1 MLFKKIGLAIAFS
14 PRAEA
19 MLAETI
25 RLKNL
30 WETELVLIHVGEK
43 GETEKKVLAK
53 LLEKHHLTIEQ
64 VTVCWRNGKP
74 SEQIVKACQ
83 EEKVDLLVAGALQQ
97 EGLVQHYVGSI
108 ARRIL
113 RKANCSVLTLVQPS
127 ISTKPFDN
135 IVVSADE
142 HAAVNDTLA
151 LACRLA
157 LKEKSKWL
165 HVAREVKLFGLTM
178 SSVDQVTEEEYT
190 RLRNTL
196 IETEVDNVQRLLS
209 RINHEGIKINIKI
222 LAGKS
227 GFEIAQFARRKQAD
241 LLIVPAPPQ
250 RLRLMDRI
258 FPHDLEYVFADLPCN
273 LLVVHGTKA
282 SGKEDGYA

>member
-1 MLFKKIGLAIAFS
+1 MLFRKIGLAIAFS

-19 MLAETI
+19 LLAETI

-30 WETELVLIHVGEK
+30 WQAELVLIHVGAH
-43 GETEKKVLAK
+43 GDVEKKVLEALLAK
-53 LLEKHHLTIEQ
+53 HNLNSQ
-64 VTVCWRNGKP
+64 SVTVCWRSGKP
-74 SEQIVKACQ
+74 SEQILKTCQ
-83 EEKVDLLVAGALQQ
+83 EAGIDLLVAGALQQ

-113 RKANCSVLTLVQPS
+113 RKANCSVLTLVQP
-127 ISTKPFDN
+127 TVNPKPFDN
-135 IVVSADE
+135 IVVSADDHE
-142 HAAVNDTLA
+142 TVQDTLTI
-151 LACRLA
+151 ACRLA

-178 SSVDQVTEEEYT
+178 SSADQVTEEEYAQ
-190 RLRNTL
+190 LRNSL
-196 IETEVDNVQRLLS
+196 IETEVDNVQRLLGK
-209 RINHEGIKINIKI
+209 INHAGVKINIKI

-250 RLRLMDRI
+250 RLRLLDRI
-258 FPHDLEYVFADLPCN
+258 FPHDLEYIFADLPCN
-273 LLVVHGTKA
+273 ILVVSAQT
-282 SGKEDGYA
+282 GKEHAHG